1 MVCKS
6 DDLNS
11 YRNLLTALICT
22 FNQGG
27 TGTGKSTYWLDP
39 LLRLKNRT
47 SPGRKKH
54 KQVHFSSVEEH
65 RQRHWGIRCGQAK
78 WPVWWGRDA
87 EWVKR
92 SRVGNAKVTLG
103 RVQSWHHGRLSSVQF
118 SCSVMSDFCHPMNH
132 STPGLPVHYQ
142 LLEFTQTHVHWVS
155 DAIRPSHPLSFL
167 LLLPSIFPS
176 IRVFSNESALRI
188 RWPRCLLQHYLHQPG
203 QRRKLNVHSQMNG

>member
-11 YRNLLTALICT
+11 YLNLLTALICT

-27 TGTGKSTYWLDP
+27 TGKGKSTYWLDP

-118 SCSVMSDFCHPMNH
+118 SCSVMSDSLSPHEPQHARPPCPLPTPGVYTNSGPLSQWCH
-132 STPGLPVHYQ
+132 STISSFV
-142 LLEFTQTHVHWVS
+142 V
-155 DAIRPSHPLSFL
+155 PSPPAFDLS
-167 LLLPSIFPS
+167 
-176 IRVFSNESALRI
+176 
-188 RWPRCLLQHYLHQPG
+188 QH
-203 QRRKLNVHSQMNG
+203 